1 MIPYILMTEIGRY
14 ILYNHFFVAAAQ
26 KYKNTSLL
34 MWQMCVTIWYDFV
47 LKT

>member
-1 MIPYILMTEIGRY
+1 MTEIGRY

-34 MWQMCVTIWYDFV
+34 MWQMSVTIWYDFV